1 MSHFSHTLETDHHH
15 VGNWSKWRR
24 ARTPELE
31 VAQFLKFMN
40 RELWFFCNCSW
51 NEELESE
58 NESFFIPFTIPL
70 IAILVLIPQKY
81 LSGPES
87 QFLRIRIVPPLI
99 WTQSVLSKSKCSL
112 VEKLVEKK
120 TFNKI
125 LIANRGEV
133 AFRIIRSARRIG
145 INGLNEYATLLL

>member
-1 MSHFSHTLETDHHH
+1 MPPP
-15 VGNWSKWRR
+15 
-24 ARTPELE
+24 TPE
-31 VAQFLKFMN
+31 
-40 RELWFFCNCSW
+40 RR
-51 NEELESE
+51 ESE
-58 NESFFIPFTIPL
+58 ILIWTRGGTIPQICVSWIVILLPVREMRNWNRKMNPLFIPFTIPL